1 MIMDVLSFD
10 VDLKSETVPH
20 SLVAGSLLVVIGA
33 VLRLQCYNALGRHFT
48 FEAVIGRD
56 HQLVKD
62 GPYNYMRHPSYTG
75 AVLAYIGLLI
85 YYGSNG
91 TWFRECFISGTTAG
105 KVLAGFAAIGMSL
118 VIFGLLCRISKEDRA
133 LKEKFGRESDIYVEM
148 VVVYSQEGTGFDT
161 KGPSTYMVA
170 MTNNLLP
177 TLPLIAT
184 AVRGPK
190 QKINPLESRNTSV
203 GQRRSNIAVGRMSI
217 GNQ

>member
-1 MIMDVLSFD
+1 MDVLSFD
-10 VDLKSETVPH
+10 VDLKSETVPR

-48 FEAVIGRD
+48 FEAVIRRD

-133 LKEKFGRESDIYVEM
+133 LKEKFGREWDIWAAEVPYVLIPN
-148 VVVYSQEGTGFDT
+148 VY
-161 KGPSTYMVA
+161 
-170 MTNNLLP
+170 
-177 TLPLIAT
+177 
-184 AVRGPK
+184 
-190 QKINPLESRNTSV
+190 
-203 GQRRSNIAVGRMSI
+203 
-217 GNQ
+217 